1 MESAGRRSMNV
12 RELLG
17 WTAPYESFNREERN
31 LAAIFFHALNLPGN
45 LNAFL
50 AATGCAPVAAGF
62 SPAIFFEYAYLR
74 DLWFG
79 LSDNDAK
86 CAVIENGLGLGC
98 VPKPSSMPVGDVN
111 RLFGAVP
118 KPSEKFVQNPGN
130 WSVAQFS
137 ASIADDDDFLATCI
151 FKWCFNAK
159 PDLVLQTAAE
169 RVVCIEAKL
178 ESGEG
183 RYPTASAEKEI
194 FRRRGLPSVG
204 QTEVQRHMF
213 ERILGY
219 QTEFILLARK
229 RPRLEE
235 SHRFLSWGDA
245 FDAMECGELPEF
257 MKRTIQATAG

>member
-1 MESAGRRSMNV
+1 MNV

-45 LNAFL
+45 LDAFL

-62 SPAIFFEYAYLR
+62 SPAVFYEYAYLR

-86 CAVIENGLGLGC
+86 CAVIENSLSRGCPAGL
-98 VPKPSSMPVGDVN
+98 SSMAAGDLN

-118 KPSEKFVQNPGN
+118 KASEKYVQNPGN

-137 ASIADDDDFLATCI
+137 ASIADDDDFLAACI

-159 PDLVLQTAAE
+159 PDLVLQTATE

-178 ESGEG
+178 ESSEG
-183 RYPTASAEKEI
+183 RYPTASIEKEI
-194 FRRRGLPSVG
+194 FKRRGLPSVG
-204 QTEVQRHMF
+204 QTEVQRQMF

-219 QTEFILLARK
+219 ETEFILLARK
-229 RPRLEE
+229 RPRSEA
-235 SHRFLSWGDA
+235 SHRFLSWGAA
-245 FDAMECGELPEF
+245 FDAMDCDGIPEF
-257 MKRTIQATAG
+257 MRRTIQATAG